1 MVGLR
6 EASIWRAVLRYP
18 DYAIVSDII
27 FDHAD
32 VAQLVEQ
39 LIRNEK
45 VDSSIPFIGTKNSY
59 ANCCVRVFFTLNILE
74 QTLRTQAL

>member
-1 MVGLR
+1 M
-6 EASIWRAVLRYP
+6 
-18 DYAIVSDII
+18 SDII

-59 ANCCVRVFFTLNILE
+59 ADLLRKSFFYPKYPPINSAHSSALTLSLLKLKILI
-74 QTLRTQAL
+74 T